1 MAGIETLHLLLR
13 LKLELE
19 QEEEEDVRLAV
30 LIRERECLIGR
41 ARRRW
46 WVRPWIERRRLFGQ
60 YHTLFRELE
69 RESRGDYMSY
79 MRMDPN
85 LFGDASNH
93 TINNNY
99 LFSDGHLKIQS
110 FEN

>member
-41 ARRRW
+41 SRRRW
-46 WVRPWIERRRLFGQ
+46 WVRHG
-60 YHTLFRELE
+60 
-69 RESRGDYMSY
+69 
-79 MRMDPN
+79 
-85 LFGDASNH
+85 
-93 TINNNY
+93 
-99 LFSDGHLKIQS
+99 
-110 FEN
+110 